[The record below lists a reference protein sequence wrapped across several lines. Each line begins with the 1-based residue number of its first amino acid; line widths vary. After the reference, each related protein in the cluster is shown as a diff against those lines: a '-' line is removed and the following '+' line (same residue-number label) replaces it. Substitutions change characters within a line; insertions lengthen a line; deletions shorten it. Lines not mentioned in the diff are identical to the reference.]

1 MQNAAVSLH
10 IFAIIGMILKS
21 LKFIKIRMEFLRV
34 ISCSSHE
41 GCPFHSRY
49 SQMGVLGNH
58 FACVVNLY
66 FPTFQPKVVKHHVL
80 GYCNAHFHRL
90 SSETIQ
96 SPTPI
101 S

>member
-21 LKFIKIRMEFLRV
+21 LKFIKIRMEFLRA

-58 FACVVNLY
+58 FACVVI
-66 FPTFQPKVVKHHVL
+66 T
-80 GYCNAHFHRL
+80 RL
-90 SSETIQ
+90 CTLPWSDGSRGGVAFK
-96 SPTPI
+96 
-101 S
+101 

>member
-21 LKFIKIRMEFLRV
+21 LKFIKIRMEFLRA

-58 FACVVNLY
+58 FGFLCSDN
-66 FPTFQPKVVKHHVL
+66 
-80 GYCNAHFHRL
+80 
-90 SSETIQ
+90 
-96 SPTPI
+96 TPLHTSLVRWEQGWSCLQI
-101 S
+101 EKKKKPE